1 MFCLWRVP
9 TRMRGDTLV
18 ALAIPTGCA
27 ALLAEAYFRTDNG
40 DADNPVDARF
50 GPSDACI
57 ASPHLVSEL
66 ERNGI
71 IVIPNAIS
79 LSALQAA
86 RDDIRAYQLAGDD
99 KNAKSAATT
108 EIGFHASTNDNDVR
122 QDTIAWIR
130 ECNPESYDTM
140 DSASSDV
147 SLGKG
152 LNFCI
157 RFVRGISNA
166 LEQQGYVASRHHLV
180 PRQCQLA
187 IYTGDGRA
195 SYARH
200 LDQCHATVA
209 ELGLLEWWR
218 LSDYRERCIT
228 VILYLNAPDRPHS
241 HGGALRCWV
250 AQLEPNT
257 KHDQSVDLKT
267 LQWNRRNIADC
278 RTFAPSFDI
287 QPVGGTLIIFQSDR
301 VDHQVLPST
310 VDRFALTNWV
320 SSCAS

>member
-1 MFCLWRVP
+1 MFRLWRLA
-9 TRMRGDTLV
+9 TSIRGDTLV
-18 ALAIPTGCA
+18 AMAIPTGCA
-27 ALLAEAYFRTDNG
+27 ALLVEAYFRTDNG

-57 ASPHLVSEL
+57 ASRHLVSEL
-66 ERNGI
+66 ERNGL

-86 RDDIRAYQLAGDD
+86 RDDIRAYQLA
-99 KNAKSAATT
+99 AHSAETT
-108 EIGFHASTNDNDVR
+108 ETGFHASTNDNDVR

-130 ECNPESYDTM
+130 EYHPESYDSL
-140 DSASSDV
+140 DSASSDA
-147 SLGKG
+147 SLDRG

-166 LEQQGYVASRHHLV
+166 LEQQGYIATRHHRV

-187 IYTGDGRA
+187 MYTGDGQA

-200 LDQCHATVA
+200 LDQCHATLA

-218 LSDYRERCIT
+218 LRDYRQRSIT
-228 VILYLNAPDRPHS
+228 VILYLNAPDRPQS

-250 AQLEPNT
+250 AQLESHKDP
-257 KHDQSVDLKT
+257 DQSVNLET
-267 LQWNRRNIADC
+267 SGWYSHNIAND
-278 RTFAPSFDI
+278 RTYDPSFDI
-287 QPVGGTLIIFQSDR
+287 QPVGGTLVIFQSDR